1 VVIDDDS
8 GHSGTYNIE
17 LERQGGRGY
26 MWGMQGRES

>member
-26 MWGMQGRES
+26 MWGMQG